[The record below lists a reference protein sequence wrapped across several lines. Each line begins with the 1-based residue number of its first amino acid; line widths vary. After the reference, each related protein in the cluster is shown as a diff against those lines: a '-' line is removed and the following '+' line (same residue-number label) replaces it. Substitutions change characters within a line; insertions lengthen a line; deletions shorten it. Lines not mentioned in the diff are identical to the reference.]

1 MIYLFGWA
9 GCLLV
14 LMISGLTHYR
24 GRFFVFILLLFFLG
38 VAFLRGAVGT
48 DTANYERMFADFIDI
63 YYIWTGREPGFVA
76 LGWLLATLAPTIE
89 AGVRLISVVF
99 FALIALFV
107 ARADKN
113 ELFLLLAYIFPAFAY
128 QYSMNALR
136 IGLASA
142 FILLMVQEV
151 RLKDAQAAIKFGV
164 AAALFHYTVLLSIVI
179 LFLSQQAWGQLST
192 VVKNIVLLVLLS
204 FGLLSVDFYVA
215 DKLEVYTSGD
225 YSKPSALSGLS
236 ILIPNIIILVGI
248 LFSFFPRAEK
258 FKLFFLFL
266 LVFGSGMI
274 ITQFTYA
281 GLRILNLGG
290 FVMPLCV
297 LASYSR
303 LGLKFG
309 RKFKFSL
316 LAAGLLSAI
325 GVYRGFLIGYG
336 EGPSPFLPYTASFSL
351 F

>member
-14 LMISGLTHYR
+14 LMISGFTHYR
-24 GRFFVFILLLFFLG
+24 GRFFVFMLLFFFLG

-48 DTANYERMFADFIDI
+48 DTANYERMFTDFIDI
-63 YYIWTGREPGFVA
+63 HYIWTGREPGFVA
-76 LGWLLATLAPTIE
+76 LGWSLATLAPTIE
-89 AGVRLISVVF
+89 TGVRLISVVF

-113 ELFLLLAYIFPAFAY
+113 ELFLLLAYILPTFAY

-142 FILLMVQEV
+142 FILLMIQEM
-151 RLKDAQAAIKFGV
+151 RLRGAKAAIKFGV
-164 AAALFHYTVLLSIVI
+164 VAALFHYTILLSIVI
-179 LFLSQQAWGQLST
+179 LFLSQQAWGRLST
-192 VVKNIVLLVLLS
+192 VVKNIVLLALLS

-215 DKLEVYTSGD
+215 DKFEVYTSGD
-225 YSKPSALSGLS
+225 YSKPSVLSGLS
-236 ILIPNIIILVGI
+236 ILVPNMIILIGI
-248 LFSFFPRAEK
+248 LFSFFPRTEK

-266 LVFGSGMI
+266 LIFGSGMI

-290 FVMPLCV
+290 FIMPLCI
-297 LASYSR
+297 LASYSK
-303 LGLKFG
+303 LGLKFDH
-309 RKFKFSL
+309 KFKFSL
-316 LAAGLLSAI
+316 LMAGLLSAI
-325 GVYRGFLIGYG
+325 GIYRGFLIGYD
-336 EGPSPFLPYTASFSL
+336 EGPTPFLPYTTSFDL